1 MPAVNQSQAQEL
13 LAGEVRKFD
22 ADELLEVYNEV
33 FPDHAST
40 AEEAHENPAPL
51 VERLVDHIHSGLEI
65 DELID
70 LWGVILPRHHNLW
83 YDEEEDKINYHEAEA
98 VPSE

>member
-1 MPAVNQSQAQEL
+1 MPAVNMNQALDL
-13 LAGEVRKFD
+13 LAREVQRFD
-22 ADELLEVYNEV
+22 TDELLEVYNEL
-33 FPDHAST
+33 FPHQAST
-40 AEEAHENPAPL
+40 AEAAHEHPATL
-51 VERLVDHIHSGLEI
+51 VQQLVAHIHSGLEI

-83 YDEEEDKINYHEAEA
+83 YDEEEDKINYNEAEA